1 MHASRR
7 SWTWTFLKQVLV
19 IIQIFL
25 QISEIPAILG
35 NYSGVR
41 ESSSSIIELFLNQN
55 FYDFGKQTIDS

>member
-7 SWTWTFLKQVLV
+7 SWTWTFLSQVLV

-25 QISEIPAILG
+25 QISEIPAILD

>member
-7 SWTWTFLKQVLV
+7 SWTWICLKQVLV

-25 QISEIPAILG
+25 QISEIPAILD